1 MSIQD
6 VLIICMKNITG
17 KNLVLQSCIQETNE
31 CEENKLNKLW
41 NSKIGYSDEKCEK
54 NGRLKTEQ
62 NMVKTETSSFSSIVS
77 SLSDS
82 NSQMDESMSNKFSV
96 VEDNDEMSV
105 RSHWSHDSGSTCEE
119 NSKFFD
125 NKCKMPGNKDDKRKS
140 GFSGFFTKYVF
151 FYMDDISQ
159 IFSYLF
165 VSIKNKHIRNQS
177 ETHAKKKKKFCR

>member
-1 MSIQD
+1 MSIQG
-6 VLIICMKNITG
+6 VLIICVKNITG

-140 GFSGFFTKYVF
+140 GFSGFFTKYVCF
-151 FYMDDISQ
+151 
-159 IFSYLF
+159 LL
-165 VSIKNKHIRNQS
+165 HG
-177 ETHAKKKKKFCR
+177 